1 MLLCLGIHG
10 QLIHVSRRTRT
21 VCVKLSTWPTAQDPR
36 LMQETLR
43 ACDAV
48 GAVLAGLERG
58 GDRHGLAGVVSGLS
72 RHPRSSSR
80 GGSVV

>member
-1 MLLCLGIHG
+1 
-10 QLIHVSRRTRT
+10 
-21 VCVKLSTWPTAQDPR
+21 
-36 LMQETLR
+36 MQETLR

-72 RHPRSSSR
+72 RHPRSPRR